1 MQLQVVTDEPESN
14 TLSFIAQEDAIKQI
28 ANHGYE
34 VTERTLTYW
43 RQQGKL
49 QSLTRLGNFYVMP
62 ESDIAKILILC
73 GLRKGGQEEITSV
86 EIEGKVFYIKRIEIL
101 RLEDKVYR
109 IMHTTQGGLLVKEL
123 DHDRTRQFAE

>member
-43 RQQGKL
+43 RQG
-49 QSLTRLGNFYVMP
+49 
-62 ESDIAKILILC
+62 
-73 GLRKGGQEEITSV
+73 
-86 EIEGKVFYIKRIEIL
+86 
-101 RLEDKVYR
+101 
-109 IMHTTQGGLLVKEL
+109 
-123 DHDRTRQFAE
+123 